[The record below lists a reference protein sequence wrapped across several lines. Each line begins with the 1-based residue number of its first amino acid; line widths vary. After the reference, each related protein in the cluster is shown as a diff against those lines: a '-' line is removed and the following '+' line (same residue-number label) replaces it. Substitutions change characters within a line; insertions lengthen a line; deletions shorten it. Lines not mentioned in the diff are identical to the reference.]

1 MLSTDNNDAD
11 STRDSDLESL
21 VKYTRLSDD
30 GAMSTE
36 EELKD
41 MTFRVYICICAV
53 MTIVPLLIFAIIY
66 LVNSLKS

>member
-30 GAMSTE
+30 GVMSTE
-36 EELKD
+36 EELKN
-41 MTFRVYICICAV
+41 MTFRVYI
-53 MTIVPLLIFAIIY
+53 FAF
-66 LVNSLKS
+66 VR